1 MGQLDTFESVGGE
14 MFKEFLAGGILP
26 GRTTREVEKVVE
38 VKKDPQFGR
47 IARSVVEIMRP
58 LQNSSQAI
66 WDGLT
71 PRSASIFRQALT
83 IMGGPHR

>member
-1 MGQLDTFESVGGE
+1 LGQLDTFESVSGE
-14 MFKEFLAGGILP
+14 MLKEFLAGRIHP
-26 GRTTREVEKVVE
+26 NRTARQVDKVVE

-47 IARSVVEIMRP
+47 IARSIVKIMRTI
-58 LQNSSQAI
+58 QNSSQAI
-66 WDGLT
+66 WGGLT

>member
-1 MGQLDTFESVGGE
+1 MGQLDTFESVAGE
-14 MFKEFLAGGILP
+14 LFKELLAGRILP
-26 GRTTREVEKVVE
+26 NRTARQVDKVVE

-47 IARSVVEIMRP
+47 IARSIVKIMRTI
-58 LQNSSQAI
+58 QNSSQAI